1 MMVDVVAPRARLAIA
16 LVATMAVVGCH
27 TATELELR
35 VSAPSVS
42 LLNPLSLAVS
52 DLVLKNESDAILAA
66 VSVGANRDA
75 AGRLPFGVLDPM
87 LAGDLR
93 LDVMSG
99 SQLVGL
105 AAIENT
111 AIVPGERVT
120 LEADIRKPL
129 VFIGADDAPE
139 GAGPRAAVQ
148 LLDPT
153 TSTDLAARGITVPA
167 SQAAA
172 FTIDGKRLLLAADD
186 GLRAFDTG
194 TGTTA
199 GPKALPFV
207 AGLIAVSP
215 KNGGVAL
222 IERGA
227 VNARVLLYESVV
239 GLLTTPETSA
249 PVSVTITAGRPRA
262 AHFSIDGQTLYVLVE
277 PATAEPCTGPTPP
290 ANQIIP
296 ITRSGTMSGAIKMP
310 SYVADFAVDRT
321 GRFILSEAGA
331 NRISVMGQGGMTT
344 KLYDATCPTALR
356 LVGDQLFAVT
366 NDTSQAVPDAFTLM
380 RGRVDGSPVTMLPI
394 ARPSYTTQLND
405 SSTRDDLTRLNLQF
419 VSIAVAGQEI
429 AISPDGNRAF
439 ISTRSR
445 YLEDGK
451 QSFMFASFTCFA
463 TIDIVEYGV
472 HSIDL
477 VSGTSS
483 YASRSQTVVIPKQ
496 VLPPLRP
503 DPCVQGTA
511 SLGGFPPINLVLE
524 LDCPAALGDRASGLA
539 AAFSEQP

>member
-1 MMVDVVAPRARLAIA
+1 MIVDVVASRATLALA
-16 LVATMAVVGCH
+16 LAATMAAVGCQ

-35 VSAPSVS
+35 VSAPGVS

-52 DLVLKNESDAILAA
+52 DLVLKSESDAILAA

-105 AAIENT
+105 AEIQNT

-120 LEADIRKPL
+120 LQADIRKPL

-139 GAGPRAAVQ
+139 GAGPRGSVQ

-153 TSTDLAARGITVPA
+153 TSTDLATRGIAVPRG
-167 SQAAA
+167 QAAA
-172 FTIDGKRLLLAADD
+172 FTTDGKLLLLAAED

-194 TGTTA
+194 SGMTA
-199 GPKALPFV
+199 GPKSLPFV

-222 IERGA
+222 IERGTA
-227 VNARVLLYESVV
+227 SSRVLLYDGV
-239 GLLTTPETSA
+239 GTLLATPATSA
-249 PVSVTITAGRPRA
+249 PLSVTITAGRPRA
-262 AHFSIDGQTLYVLVE
+262 AHFSIDGLTLYVLVE
-277 PATAEPCTGPTPP
+277 PTTAEPCTGATPP

-296 ITRSGTMSGAIKMP
+296 IARSGSMGAALAMP

-321 GRFILSEAGA
+321 GRLILSEAGA
-331 NRISVMGQGGMTT
+331 NRISVLGHGGMIT

-356 LVGDQLFAVT
+356 IVGDQLFAVT
-366 NDTSQAVPDAFTLM
+366 NDTSQAVPDAFTLL

-394 ARPSYTTQLND
+394 ARPSYTTQLNS

-445 YLEDGK
+445 YLEDGQQPFK
-451 QSFMFASFTCFA
+451 FASFTCFA

-472 HSIDL
+472 HSVDL

-483 YASRSQTVVIPKQ
+483 YESRSQTVVIPKQ

-511 SLGGFPPINLVLE
+511 SLVFPPINLVLE
-524 LDCPAALGDRASGLA
+524 LDCPPALGDRASGLA